1 MFHTMCIAVVVFG
14 LSKLGIAETNPILF
28 NLLLYGL
35 SIAATIA
42 VSALSFNYF
51 EKWFLKWKDGFTVVK
66 SGNSIA
72 KSNTSKEP
80 IVNPTTDSGA
90 GVRRAA

>member
-1 MFHTMCIAVVVFG
+1 MFHTMCIAVVIWG
-14 LSKLGIAETNPILF
+14 LSKLGFAEGNMVLF
-28 NLLLYGL
+28 NVLLYGL

-66 SGNSIA
+66 SGNSMD
-72 KSNTSKEP
+72 
-80 IVNPTTDSGA
+80 TTMVQQDPLDKTGIDSERE
-90 GVRRAA
+90 VKRAA